1 MGNSPRIIGL
11 SMVKNEVDIIEPFI
25 RHNARYLDFMVILDN
40 ASVDDTRQIALECAR
55 ELKTVVVT
63 DSSEFGYTQ
72 SERMTQL
79 LLYCQ
84 SAYFADFVLLLD
96 ADEFISAPD
105 RQTFEL
111 SLDSIPRGGIGLMP
125 WRTFVITPADIGEAC
140 KDPPRSLRHRRTSE
154 YPVYRK
160 AVLRFDGAYRQD
172 LQVKQGNH
180 GVNSGRPL
188 MAKVILD
195 DLPLLHFPVRSH
207 EQLVCKSVVGWMAY
221 LAKNPAARRDVHG
234 LHWRDIFDRVTARRS
249 ALSDT
254 GLCEISYRYAARG
267 CRRIDWQNDVVEDAP
282 PFDYARAHS
291 TGEFADPVSLIACS
305 WEKSLAPPDP
315 LAEFTRP
322 PSQTEDPAAAE
333 TASGADCD
341 WDNVYVDVAPFRY
354 IAEKYCPSSVLDIG
368 CGVGAYLTL
377 FKRLGAEV
385 IFGVDEIPANVP
397 LLEEGEYAV
406 HDLGRPLKL
415 DRDFDCVIC
424 VEVAGR
430 LEERSAELL
439 LDAIAGHANQTIVFS
454 AAEPGQPGD
463 GHINCRPM
471 SYWLAQWARRGW
483 FPDLADSLAM
493 RCLATLCGFRRN
505 VIVLRRGEVAE
516 GSEATAA
523 LCEISERPFTW
534 YGQRPGIRLE
544 AFCESL
550 PPPPAGYARTA
561 IR

>member
-1 MGNSPRIIGL
+1 MGTAPRIIGL
-11 SMVKNEVDIIEPFI
+11 SMVKNEADIIEPFI
-25 RHNARYLDFMVILDN
+25 RHNARFLDFMVILDN
-40 ASVDDTRQIALECAR
+40 ASVDDTKQIALKCAR
-55 ELKTVVVT
+55 ELETVVVT

-79 LLYCQ
+79 LLYSQ

-111 SLDSIPRGGIGLMP
+111 ALDSIPRGGVGLMP
-125 WRTFVITPADIGEAC
+125 WQTFVLAPADMERASE
-140 KDPPRSLRHRRTSE
+140 DPPRSLRHRRTSE
-154 YPVYRK
+154 SPVYRK

-172 LQVKQGNH
+172 LQVRQGNH

-234 LHWRDIFDRVTARRS
+234 LHWRDIFDRLTAGRF

-267 CRRIDWQNDVVEDAP
+267 CRRIDWQSDVVEDTP
-282 PFDYARAHS
+282 PFDYVRMHS
-291 TGEFADPVSLIACS
+291 TGEFADPVSLIARS
-305 WEKSLAPPDP
+305 WEESLVPRDP

-322 PSQTEDPAAAE
+322 PSETEDPPAAE
-333 TASGADCD
+333 TASGAACD

-354 IAEKYCPSSVLDIG
+354 IAEKYRPSSVLDIG

-377 FKRLGAEV
+377 FKRLGTEV

-397 LLEEGEYAV
+397 MLAEGEYAV
-406 HDLGRPLKL
+406 HDPGRPLKL
-415 DRDFDCVIC
+415 ERAFDCVIC
-424 VEVAGR
+424 VEVAER
-430 LEERSAELL
+430 LEARSAELL
-439 LDAIAGHANQTIVFS
+439 LDTVARHANQTIVYS
-454 AAEPGQPGD
+454 AAEPGQPGH
-463 GHINCRPM
+463 GLINCRPM

-505 VIVLRRGEVAE
+505 VIALRRGEVAE
-516 GSEATAA
+516 GSEASAV

-534 YGQRPGIRLE
+534 YGQPPGIRLE
-544 AFCESL
+544 AFSESL
-550 PPPPAGYARTA
+550 PPPPAGYARKA
-561 IR
+561 

>member
-1 MGNSPRIIGL
+1 MGTSPRIIGL
-11 SMVKNEVDIIEPFI
+11 SMVKNEGDIIEPFI

-40 ASVDDTRQIALECAR
+40 ASVDDTRQIALKCAR

-79 LLYCQ
+79 LLYSQ

-96 ADEFISAPD
+96 ADEFISTPD

-111 SLDSIPRGGIGLMP
+111 SLSSIPQGGVGLIP
-125 WRTFVITPADIGEAC
+125 WRTFVLTPADMGGSSE
-140 KDPPRSLRHRRTSE
+140 DPPRSLRHRRNIE
-154 YPVYRK
+154 YPLYRK
-160 AVLRFDGAYRQD
+160 AVLRLDGVYRQD
-172 LQVKQGNH
+172 LHVNQGNH
-180 GVNSGRPL
+180 GIASGRPRL
-188 MAKVILD
+188 AKVILD
-195 DLPLLHFPVRSH
+195 DLPLLHFPVRSR

-221 LAKNPAARRDVHG
+221 SAKNPAARRDFDG
-234 LHWRDIFDRVTARRS
+234 LHWRDYFDRVTAGRS

-254 GLCEISYRYAARG
+254 DLCQISVRYHGNTRPV
-267 CRRIDWQNDVVEDAP
+267 DWQRDVVEDNP
-282 PFDYARAHS
+282 PFDYVRAYS
-291 TGEFADPVSLIACS
+291 TGEFAGPVSLIARS
-305 WEKSLAPPDP
+305 WERSLVPPDP
-315 LAEFTRP
+315 LTEFTRP
-322 PSQTEDPAAAE
+322 PSETEEYPSAAE
-333 TASGADCD
+333 AASDAACHWG
-341 WDNVYVDVAPFRY
+341 NLYVDVAPFRY

-397 LLEEGEYAV
+397 MLEEGEYAV
-406 HDLGRPLKL
+406 QDLGRPLQL
-415 DRDFDCVIC
+415 DRAFDFVIC
-424 VEVAGR
+424 VDVAER
-430 LEERSAELL
+430 LEARSAELL
-439 LDAIAGHANQTIVFS
+439 LDTIARHANQTIVYS

-505 VIVLRRGEVAE
+505 FIVLRRGEVAE
-516 GSEATAA
+516 GSEATAV

-534 YGQRPGIRLE
+534 YEQPPGIRSE
-544 AFCESL
+544 AFSESL

-561 IR
+561 